1 MKNIY
6 LILAFLF
13 GISVFSQ
20 TTETFETESFGS
32 QNFTDNGQ
40 VFNITTQTAGQTFA
54 ISNYAG
60 AGWNGTAAD
69 NQFIDNSGYANYEP
83 VQFTISSSG
92 QKRFKLKSLYLFF
105 SQTDL
110 IPSTGNCTIT
120 GKLNGVTQFTA
131 VNSTNFNSSGVNN
144 GYTNISLSTYGGSD
158 NSNVVIDQ
166 FVITTT
172 GSFEYVTLDAM
183 NWLDVCATMSLAPS
197 QTNVSC
203 NGGSNG
209 VATVVASG
217 GTPSYDYMWSPS
229 GGTSAVASGLQQG
242 TYSVTVTDA
251 NSCQKT
257 QSFSITQPTILSL
270 TAASQTSITCNGGTN
285 GTASVNVATGGAGG
299 YTYNWTPGNPTGD
312 GTRLVSG
319 LTVGTWTCT
328 VTDAN
333 SCTATQS
340 FNITQPTALS
350 LTAAAQTNIGCNG
363 GSTGAASVNVATG
376 GTAGYT
382 YNWTPGNPTGDGTP
396 SVTGLTVGTWTCT
409 VIDAN
414 SCTATQSFNITQPT
428 ALSLTPAAQTN
439 IGCNGGSSGAASVNV
454 ATGGTAGYIY
464 NWTPGNPTGDGTP
477 SVTGLTVGTWTC
489 TVTDAN
495 SCTAT
500 QSFNI
505 TQPTALSLTTAS
517 QTNIGCN
524 GGLTGAA
531 SVNVATGG
539 TAGYIYNWTPG
550 NPTGDGTPSVTGLT
564 AGTWTCTVTDA
575 NLCTVTQ
582 TFNITEPT
590 ALSFVTINLPDYDYN
605 SAYNHPVVASGGTGA
620 KSFSVTGGS
629 LPAGFSLSSSGV
641 ISGVSTQTANSN
653 FAISVTDANSCTT
666 AYNFTL
672 KLSQIP
678 ITVTANVLQSKE
690 YGDIDPA
697 LTYTVTPNL
706 LPGDSFTGS
715 LTRAAGN
722 DVGTYAIAQGTL
734 SAGTKYIITFVGD
747 NFTITSK
754 AISIAA
760 NASQSKVY
768 GAVDPVLT
776 YSVSPSLVTG
786 DSFTGT
792 LARAAGDNVGIYPI
806 TQGSLSAGSNYA
818 LSYAGDNF
826 TITSKAIAVTAN
838 ASQSKVYGA
847 VDPVLTYS
855 VSPSLETGDSF
866 TGTLARAAGDN
877 VGSYTIGQ
885 GSLSAGSNYALSYVG
900 DNFTITSKAIAV
912 TANVSQ
918 SKVYGAVDP
927 VLTYS
932 VSPSLETG
940 DFFTG
945 TLARA
950 AGDNVGTYAITQ
962 GSLSAG
968 SNYALSY
975 AGDNFTITSK
985 AIVVTANVSQ
995 SKVYGAID
1003 PVLTYSVSP
1012 SLETGDSFTGTLAR
1026 TAGDNVG
1033 TYVITQG
1040 NLSAGSNYALS
1051 YAGDNFT
1058 ITSKAISI
1066 AADASQAKVY
1076 GTVDPVLTYSVSPS
1090 LVTGDSFT
1098 GTLARAAGDNVGT
1111 YVITQGSLSA
1121 GSNYALSYAGDNFTI
1136 TSKAIAV
1143 TANASQSKVY
1153 GAVEPIL
1160 TYSVSPSLVT
1170 GDSFTGTLARAAGDN
1185 VGAYAITQGSL
1196 SAGSNYSLSYTGDN
1210 FTITSK
1216 AITVTADASQ
1226 AKVYG
1231 AVDPVLTYI
1240 VSPSLETGDSFTGTL
1255 TRAAGDN
1262 VGTYA
1267 ITQGSLSAGSN
1278 YALSYAGD
1286 NFSITSKTITVTANA
1301 SQSKVY
1307 GAVDPV
1313 LTYSVSPSL
1322 ETGDSFTGTLARAA
1336 GNNVGTYAITQG
1348 SLSAGP
1354 NYALSY
1360 AGDNFS
1366 IIPIAITV
1374 TANASQSK
1382 VYGAVDPV
1390 LTYTVSPSLVTG
1402 DSFSGTL
1409 ARAAGDNV
1417 GTYAI
1422 TQGSLSASS
1431 NYVLT
1436 YSGNSF
1442 VITKANQTIIWKQVL
1457 EFGCDGGTTTVLT
1470 AVSSSG
1476 LPVSYSSFNNLVSIS
1491 GNSISLLDY
1500 VSTTITA
1507 SQLGDANYNPASG
1520 VSLPI
1525 VNSQPNLIRKHFDSV
1540 IFFDNSSNNF
1550 ISYKW
1555 YKNGVLVPSQT
1566 AQYFEENGSL
1576 NGVYYAVATKK
1587 DGTIITTCSLSI
1599 APSTA
1604 EEYMNIVPNPV
1615 KSDSDYQLVTNVPFL
1630 RLQNAHVQVF
1640 NLLGVLLVEKTV
1652 TGETIDMKAPGS
1664 EGIYIIRMT
1673 LANGKR
1679 FSKNLLVRD

>member
-110 IPSTGNCTIT
+110 IPGTGNCTIT

-183 NWLDVCATMSLAPS
+183 NWLDVCAAMSLAPS

-409 VIDAN
+409 VTDAN

-439 IGCNGGSSGAASVNV
+439 IECNGGSSGAASVNV

-464 NWTPGNPTGDGTP
+464 NWTTGNPTGDGTP

-495 SCTAT
+495 SCTAI

-900 DNFTITSKAIAV
+900 DNFTITSKAISVA
-912 TANVSQ
+912 ANASQ

-940 DFFTG
+940 DSFTG

-950 AGDNVGTYAITQ
+950 AGDNVGAYAITQ

-985 AIVVTANVSQ
+985 AIAVTANVSQ

-1040 NLSAGSNYALS
+1040 SLSAGSNYALS

-1136 TSKAIAV
+1136 TSKAISV

-1231 AVDPVLTYI
+1231 AVDPVLTY
-1240 VSPSLETGDSFTGTL
+1240 
-1255 TRAAGDN
+1255 
-1262 VGTYA
+1262 
-1267 ITQGSLSAGSN
+1267 
-1278 YALSYAGD
+1278 
-1286 NFSITSKTITVTANA
+1286 
-1301 SQSKVY
+1301 
-1307 GAVDPV
+1307 
-1313 LTYSVSPSL
+1313 SVSPSL

-1336 GNNVGTYAITQG
+1336 GNNVGTYVITQG
-1348 SLSAGP
+1348 SLSAGS

-1360 AGDNFS
+1360 AGDNFTITS
-1366 IIPIAITV
+1366 KVIAV

-1382 VYGAVDPV
+1382 VYGEVEPI
-1390 LTYTVSPSLVTG
+1390 LTYSVSPSLETG
-1402 DSFSGTL
+1402 DTFTGTL
-1409 ARAAGDNV
+1409 TRAAGNNV

-1422 TQGSLSASS
+1422 TQGNLSAGS

-1436 YSGNSF
+1436 YTGDNFVITSKVITVTADAFQSKVYGAVEPILIYSVSPSLETGDSFTGTLTRAAGNNVGTYAITQGNLSAGSNYVLSYSGNNF

-1599 APSTA
+1599 APSIA

>member
-6 LILAFLF
+6 VIIAFLF

-20 TTETFETESFGS
+20 ATEIFETEVYGS
-32 QNFTDNGQ
+32 QTFTDNGQ
-40 VFNITTQTAGQTFA
+40 AFNITTQTTGQTFA

-110 IPSTGNCTIT
+110 TPGTGNCTIT

-144 GYTNISLSTYGGSD
+144 GYTYMNLSTYGGSD

-183 NWLDVCATMSLAPS
+183 NWLDVCAAMSLAPS
-197 QTNVSC
+197 QTDVSC

-229 GGTSAVASGLQQG
+229 GGTSAAASGLQQG

-257 QSFSITQPTILSL
+257 QSFSITQPAILSL
-270 TAASQTSITCNGGTN
+270 TAASQTTITCNGGTN

-299 YTYNWTPGNPTGD
+299 YTYNWAPGNPTGD

-319 LTVGTWTCT
+319 LSLGTWTCT

-333 SCTATQS
+333 LCTATQS
-340 FNITQPTALS
+340 FSITQPTALS

-376 GTAGYT
+376 GTGGYT
-382 YNWTPGNPTGDGTP
+382 YNWTPGNPAGDGTP
-396 SVTGLTVGTWTCT
+396 SVTGLTAGTWTCT
-409 VIDAN
+409 VTDAN
-414 SCTATQSFNITQPT
+414 LCSVSQTFNITEPT
-428 ALSLTPAAQTN
+428 ALSLTAAAQTN
-439 IGCNGGSSGAASVNV
+439 IGCNGGSTGAASVNV

-464 NWTPGNPTGDGTP
+464 DWTPGNPTGDGTP

-500 QSFNI
+500 QTFNI
-505 TQPTALSLTTAS
+505 TQPTALSLTAAS

-524 GGLTGAA
+524 GGSTGAA

-550 NPTGDGTPSVTGLT
+550 DPTGDGTPSVTGLT

-575 NLCTVTQ
+575 NSCTITQ

-605 SAYNHPVVASGGTGA
+605 LAYNHPVVVSGGTGA
-620 KSFSVTGGS
+620 QSFSVTGGS
-629 LPAGFSLSSSGV
+629 LPAGFSLSSTGV

-653 FAISVTDANSCTT
+653 FTISVTDANTCITP
-666 AYNFTL
+666 YNFTL

-690 YGDIDPA
+690 YGDNDPA
-697 LTYTVTPNL
+697 LTYIVTPNL
-706 LPGDSFTGS
+706 LPGDSFTGA
-715 LTRAAGN
+715 LTRAAG
-722 DVGTYAIAQGTL
+722 DVVGTYAITQGTL

-747 NFTITSK
+747 NFTITPK
-754 AISIAA
+754 TILVAA
-760 NASQSKVY
+760 NVSQSKVY

-776 YSVSPSLVTG
+776 YSVSPSLETG

-792 LARAAGDNVGIYPI
+792 LARAAGNSVGAYAITQGSLSAGSNYALSYTGDNFTITPKTITVTTNASQSKVYGAVDPVLTYLVSPSLETGDSFTGTLARAAGNNVGTYAI

-838 ASQSKVYGA
+838 ASQSKVYGTA
-847 VDPVLTYS
+847 DPVLTYTVS
-855 VSPSLETGDSF
+855 PSLETGDSFTGTLTRAAGNNVGTYAITQGSLTAGSNYTLSYAGDNFTIIPKTIMVTANASQSKVYGAVDPSLTYTVSPSLETGDSFTGTLTRAAGNNVGTYAITQGSLTAGSNYALSYAGDNFIIIPKTIMVTANVSQSKVYGAVDPSLTYTVSPSLETGDSF
-866 TGTLARAAGDN
+866 TGTLARAAGN
-877 VGSYTIGQ
+877 
-885 GSLSAGSNYALSYVG
+885 
-900 DNFTITSKAIAV
+900 
-912 TANVSQ
+912 
-918 SKVYGAVDP
+918 
-927 VLTYS
+927 
-932 VSPSLETG
+932 
-940 DFFTG
+940 
-945 TLARA
+945 
-950 AGDNVGTYAITQ
+950 NVGTYAITQ

-968 SNYALSY
+968 SNYTLSY
-975 AGDNFTITSK
+975 AGDNFAITSK
-985 AIVVTANVSQ
+985 VITVKANTSQ
-995 SKVYGAID
+995 SKVYGTVE
-1003 PVLTYSVSP
+1003 PVLTYS
-1012 SLETGDSFTGTLAR
+1012 
-1026 TAGDNVG
+1026 
-1033 TYVITQG
+1033 
-1040 NLSAGSNYALS
+1040 
-1051 YAGDNFT
+1051 
-1058 ITSKAISI
+1058 
-1066 AADASQAKVY
+1066 
-1076 GTVDPVLTYSVSPS
+1076 
-1090 LVTGDSFT
+1090 
-1098 GTLARAAGDNVGT
+1098 
-1111 YVITQGSLSA
+1111 
-1121 GSNYALSYAGDNFTI
+1121 
-1136 TSKAIAV
+1136 
-1143 TANASQSKVY
+1143 
-1153 GAVEPIL
+1153 
-1160 TYSVSPSLVT
+1160 
-1170 GDSFTGTLARAAGDN
+1170 
-1185 VGAYAITQGSL
+1185 
-1196 SAGSNYSLSYTGDN
+1196 
-1210 FTITSK
+1210 
-1216 AITVTADASQ
+1216 
-1226 AKVYG
+1226 
-1231 AVDPVLTYI
+1231 

-1286 NFSITSKTITVTANA
+1286 NFTITSKVITVTANASQSKVYGTADPVLTYTVSPSLEIGDSFTGTLTRAAGDNVGIYTIGQGSLSAGSNYALSYAGDNFSITPIAITVTANA

-1307 GAVDPV
+1307 GAVDSV
-1313 LTYSVSPSL
+1313 LTYTVSPSL
-1322 ETGDSFTGTLARAA
+1322 EIGDSFTGTLTRAA
-1336 GNNVGTYAITQG
+1336 GDNVGTYTIGQG
-1348 SLSAGP
+1348 SLSAGS
-1354 NYALSY
+1354 NYVLSY

-1366 IIPIAITV
+1366 ITPKTITV

-1390 LTYTVSPSLVTG
+1390 LTYTVSPSLETG
-1402 DSFSGTL
+1402 DSFTGTL
-1409 ARAAGDNV
+1409 ARAAGNNV
-1417 GTYAI
+1417 GAYAI
-1422 TQGSLSASS
+1422 TQGSLSAGS
-1431 NYVLT
+1431 NYVLA
-1436 YSGNSF
+1436 YSGNNF

-1500 VSTTITA
+1500 VSTMITA
-1507 SQLGDANYNPASG
+1507 SQLGDANYNPASV

-1525 VNSQPNLIRKHFDSV
+1525 VKSQPNLIKKHFESV

-1599 APSTA
+1599 TPSTV

-1615 KSDSDYQLVTNVPFL
+1615 KRDSDYQLVTNIPSL

-1640 NLLGVLLVEKTV
+1640 NVLGGLLVEKTV
-1652 TGETIDMKAPGS
+1652 TGNTIEMKAPGS

-1673 LANGKR
+1673 LANGKS